1 MMAIETRPWDAAEV
15 LNTPADIAAYLDTY
29 LEDGTPE
36 ELLAALRTVARAK
49 GMTELARQTG
59 ISREAL
65 YRAFSESGN
74 PTLDTL
80 VRVLKALGVRL
91 AVAA

>member
-1 MMAIETRPWDAAEV
+1 MAIETKLWDAAET
-15 LNTPADIAAYLDTY
+15 LNTPADIAAYLDAY

-36 ELLAALRTVARAK
+36 ELLRAVNTVARSR
-49 GMTELARQTG
+49 GMSELARQTG

-65 YRAFSESGN
+65 YRAFSDNGN

-80 VRVLKALGVRL
+80 LRVMKALGVRL
-91 AVAA
+91 AIAA

>member
-1 MMAIETRPWDAAEV
+1 MMVIETKVWDAAEV
-15 LNTPADIAAYLDTY
+15 LNSPADIAAYLDAY

-36 ELLAALRTVARAK
+36 ELLQALSTIVRSH
-49 GMTELARQTG
+49 GMSALARETG

-65 YRAFSESGN
+65 YRAFSDNGN

-80 VRVLKALGVRL
+80 LRVLKALGVRL

>member
-1 MMAIETRPWDAAEV
+1 MMGTETRPWDAADV

-80 VRVLKALGVRL
+80 VRVMKALGVRL

>member
-1 MMAIETRPWDAAEV
+1 MAIETKAWDPAEV

-29 LEDGTPE
+29 LEDGSAE
-36 ELLAALRTVARAK
+36 ELLQALGVIARSH
-49 GMTELARQTG
+49 GMSALARETG

-65 YRAFSESGN
+65 YRAFSDSGN

-80 VRVLKALGVRL
+80 LRVMKAFGVRL

>member
-1 MMAIETRPWDAAEV
+1 MALETRPWDAAEV
-15 LNTPADIAAYLDTY
+15 LNTPADIAAYLDAY

-36 ELLAALRTVARAK
+36 ELLRALNTIARSR
-49 GMTELARQTG
+49 GMSDLARQTG

-65 YRAFSESGN
+65 YRAFSEQGN

-80 VRVLKALGVRL
+80 MRVMKALGVRL

>member
-1 MMAIETRPWDAAEV
+1 MTLETKPWDAAEA
-15 LNTPADIAAYLDTY
+15 LNSPADIAAYLDAY

-36 ELLAALRTVARAK
+36 ELLRAINTIARSR
-49 GMTELARQTG
+49 GMSELARQTG
-59 ISREAL
+59 ISRETL
-65 YRAFSESGN
+65 YRAFSDTGN

-80 VRVLKALGVRL
+80 LRVLKALGVRL

>member
-1 MMAIETRPWDAAEV
+1 MAIETKPWDAADV
-15 LNTPADIAAYLDTY
+15 LNTPTDIAAYLDTY

-36 ELLAALRTVARAK
+36 ELLRALNTIARSR
-49 GMTELARQTG
+49 GMSGLARQTG

-65 YRAFSESGN
+65 YRAFSENGN

-80 VRVLKALGVRL
+80 LRVMKALGVRL

>member
-1 MMAIETRPWDAAEV
+1 MAIETKVWDTAEV
-15 LNTPADIAAYLDTY
+15 LNTPADIAAYLDAW

-36 ELLAALRTVARAK
+36 EILGALNTIARSH
-49 GMTELARQTG
+49 GMTALSRETG
-59 ISREAL
+59 VSREAL
-65 YRAFSESGN
+65 YRAFSDSGN

-80 VRVLKALGVRL
+80 LRVMKAFGVRL

>member
-1 MMAIETRPWDAAEV
+1 MSIETKAWDAAEA
-15 LNTPADIAAYLDTY
+15 LNTPADIAAYLDAY

-36 ELLAALRTVARAK
+36 ELLRALNTIARSR
-49 GMTELARQTG
+49 GMTDLARQTG
-59 ISREAL
+59 VSREAL
-65 YRAFSESGN
+65 YRALSESGN

-80 VRVLKALGVRL
+80 MRVMKALGVRL

>member
-1 MMAIETRPWDAAEV
+1 MMGTETRPWDAAEV

-80 VRVLKALGVRL
+80 VRVMKALGVRL

>member
-1 MMAIETRPWDAAEV
+1 MAIGTKPWDAAEL
-15 LNTPADIAAYLDTY
+15 LNTPADIAAYLDAY

-36 ELLAALRTVARAK
+36 ELLEALGTIARSR
-49 GMTELARQTG
+49 GMSALARETG
-59 ISREAL
+59 ISRETL
-65 YRAFSESGN
+65 YRTFSDNGN

-80 VRVLKALGVRL
+80 IRVMKALGVRL

>member
-1 MMAIETRPWDAAEV
+1 MTLETKPWDAAEA
-15 LNTPADIAAYLDTY
+15 LNSPADIAAYLDAY

-36 ELLAALRTVARAK
+36 ELLRAINTIARSR

-65 YRAFSESGN
+65 YRAFSDSGN

-80 VRVLKALGVRL
+80 LRVLKALGVRL

>member
-1 MMAIETRPWDAAEV
+1 MAIETKVWDAAEV
-15 LNTPADIAAYLDTY
+15 PNNPVDIAAYLDAY

-36 ELLAALRTVARAK
+36 ELLQVLSTIARPH
-49 GMTELARQTG
+49 GMSALARETG

-65 YRAFSESGN
+65 YRAFSDNGN

-80 VRVLKALGVRL
+80 LRVMKAFGVRL

>member
-1 MMAIETRPWDAAEV
+1 MAIETKPWDAAEV
-15 LNTPADIAAYLDTY
+15 LRTPTDIAAYLDAY

-36 ELLAALRTVARAK
+36 ELLRALNTIARSR
-49 GMTELARQTG
+49 GMSELARQTG

-80 VRVLKALGVRL
+80 LRVMKALGVRL

>member
-1 MMAIETRPWDAAEV
+1 MPIETRPWDAAET
-15 LNTPADIAAYLDTY
+15 LNSPADIAAYLDAY

-36 ELLAALRTVARAK
+36 ELLRAVKTIARSR

-65 YRAFSESGN
+65 YRAFGDNGN

-80 VRVLKALGVRL
+80 LRVLKALGVRL